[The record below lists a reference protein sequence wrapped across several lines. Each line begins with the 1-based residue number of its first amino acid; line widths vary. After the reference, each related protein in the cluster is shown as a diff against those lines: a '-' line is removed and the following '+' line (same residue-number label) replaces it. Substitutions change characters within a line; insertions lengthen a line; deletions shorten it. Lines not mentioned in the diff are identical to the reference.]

1 MKNLNKKLIIEQLD
15 KKIEK
20 ISVLDES
27 IIPSAGWIK
36 TIRTA
41 LNMTL
46 AQLAKR
52 LGKTPPTVKELE
64 DREANRT
71 ITLKKLMEVGEALDL
86 KLVYGFIP
94 KEGSLEKMI
103 EKRAMEIAENIVKK
117 TSHNMALEDQQNS
130 EERLQQAIKERT
142 LIIKEETPKY
152 LWD

>member
-1 MKNLNKKLIIEQLD
+1 MKNLNKKLSIQQLD

-20 ISVLDES
+20 LSVLDES
-27 IIPSAGWIK
+27 VIPSSGWIK
-36 TIRTA
+36 TIRKA

-46 AQLAKR
+46 AQFAKR
-52 LGKTPPTVKELE
+52 LGKASPTVKELE
-64 DREANRT
+64 DREVSKT
-71 ITLKKLMEVGEALDL
+71 ITLRKLMEIGEALDL

-103 EKRAMEIAENIVKK
+103 ERRAMDLAEKIVRK
-117 TSHNMALEDQQNS
+117 TSYNMALEDQQNT

-142 LIIKEETPKY
+142 FIIIEEIPKY

>member
-1 MKNLNKKLIIEQLD
+1 MRTLNKKLIIRQLD
-15 KKIEK
+15 KKIK
-20 ISVLDES
+20 KLSVLDES
-27 IIPSAGWIK
+27 IIPSNGWIK

-46 AQLAKR
+46 VQFAKR
-52 LGKTPPTVKELE
+52 LGKTSPTVKELE
-64 DREANRT
+64 DREANKT

-103 EKRAMEIAENIVKK
+103 EKRAMELAEKIVRK

-130 EERLQQAIKERT
+130 EERLQQAIKERA
-142 LIIKEETPKY
+142 LIIKEQTPKY

>member
-1 MKNLNKKLIIEQLD
+1 MKDLNKKLIIQQLD

-20 ISVLDES
+20 ISVLDKS
-27 IIPSAGWIK
+27 IIPSSGWIK

-64 DREANRT
+64 DREANKS

-94 KEGSLEKMI
+94 NKGSLEGII
-103 EKRAMEIAENIVKK
+103 EKRAMELAENIVKK
-117 TSHNMALEDQQNS
+117 TSYNMALEDQQNS

-142 LIIKEETPKY
+142 LIIKEEIPKY

>member
-1 MKNLNKKLIIEQLD
+1 MKTLSKKLIVQQLD

-20 ISVLDES
+20 LSVLDES
-27 IIPSAGWIK
+27 VIPTIGWIK

-46 AQLAKR
+46 AQFAKR
-52 LGKTPPTVKELE
+52 LGKTSPTVKELE
-64 DREANRT
+64 DREANKT

-103 EKRAMEIAENIVKK
+103 EKRAMELAEKIVRK
-117 TSHNMALEDQQNS
+117 TSHTMALEDQQNS
-130 EERLQQAIKERT
+130 EERLQQAIKERA

>member
-1 MKNLNKKLIIEQLD
+1 MKELNKKLIIQQLD

-27 IIPSAGWIK
+27 IIPSSGWIK

-52 LGKTPPTVKELE
+52 LGKTPPTIKELE
-64 DREANRT
+64 DREANKS
-71 ITLKKLMEVGEALDL
+71 ITLKKLMEVGEALDF

-94 KEGSLEKMI
+94 KEGSLEKII
-103 EKRAMEIAENIVKK
+103 EKRALELAENILKK
-117 TSHNMALEDQQNS
+117 TSYNMALEDQQNS
-130 EERLQQAIKERT
+130 EERLEQAIKERA
-142 LIIKEETPKY
+142 LIIKWEMPKY